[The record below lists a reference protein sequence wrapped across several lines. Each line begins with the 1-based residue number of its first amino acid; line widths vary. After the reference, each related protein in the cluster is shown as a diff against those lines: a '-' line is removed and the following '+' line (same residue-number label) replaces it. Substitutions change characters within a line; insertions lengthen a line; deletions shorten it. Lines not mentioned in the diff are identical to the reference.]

1 MRLASVSS
9 DISEQS
15 VNVGMNV
22 SDCEEEVHDNI
33 DTTATAVQNVKVR
46 TFHS

>member
-1 MRLASVSS
+1 MASVSS
-9 DISEQS
+9 DMSEQS

-22 SDCEEEVHDNI
+22 SDCEEEEHDHI
-33 DTTATAVQNVKVR
+33 DTTATALQNVKVR